1 MVKTG
6 YILLE
11 LPLFRFSVSY
21 DIFCLITKV
30 GFIDYSPTQVFIA
43 INTTEVGVETF
54 SETRNSKLR
63 IEKEQIST
71 PLPVIAEKIPPRK
84 PVRDKTPAC
93 QIPNIGIESN
103 VILLCCLK

>member
-1 MVKTG
+1 M
-6 YILLE
+6 
-11 LPLFRFSVSY
+11 
-21 DIFCLITKV
+21 
-30 GFIDYSPTQVFIA
+30 FIA

-63 IEKEQIST
+63 IEKEQMST

-103 VILLCCLK
+103 VILLCCLKISKKNESTYHIGKNNLSVSFRNLKTCLVKRVKMQN

>member
-1 MVKTG
+1 MK
-6 YILLE
+6 
-11 LPLFRFSVSY
+11 RS
-21 DIFCLITKV
+21 
-30 GFIDYSPTQVFIA
+30 A
-43 INTTEVGVETF
+43 
-54 SETRNSKLR
+54 LR

>member
-1 MVKTG
+1 MLELGTLFSIYCFIL
-6 YILLE
+6 YILL
-11 LPLFRFSVSY
+11 
-21 DIFCLITKV
+21 
-30 GFIDYSPTQVFIA
+30 DYSPTQVFIA